1 MVDTQAWSEGLM
13 ETCDHF
19 QLDLSCLVDGELDE
33 AAASR
38 AVAHIEICEGCREF
52 FEDVRTQVG
61 MHLDL
66 ANPQALIERLGGL
79 VTSQIESAELVR
91 KLAGV
96 FYQLGKAYVLV
107 AVDPG
112 WRTRVFEPALQVDL
126 TQTRGRGFVDGVMAS
141 GRELGDDVDWAHA
154 RHMLN
159 GRLAKIE
166 GALEKGKRLLD
177 EALRVQPGHEEAR
190 IYVAYASAHEG
201 KSLRAAEEFRRIF
214 RTAMSEQNRGHAA
227 MQLGLIYA
235 ASQEFRKAVACFRW
249 VAMSG
254 LADIEDRFFVA
265 RFDIGMYYAH
275 LREPQR
281 SLRAFRDLL
290 DRHPE
295 RAAQVAQFFA
305 DSPRLRAVIDSQRG
319 FGDRLLKTC
328 PELFRRPSE
337 EQASPPKTSHAD
349 GASPDEPEARSQG
362 EA

>member
-1 MVDTQAWSEGLM
+1 MVDTEAWSEGLT

-38 AVAHIEICEGCREF
+38 AVAHIETCQGCREF
-52 FEDVRTQVG
+52 FEDVRMQVG

-66 ANPQALIERLGGL
+66 SNPQALLERLGGL
-79 VTSQIESAELVR
+79 LAGEIESADLVR
-91 KLAGV
+91 KLSGV
-96 FYQLGKAYVLV
+96 FYQLGKAYLLL

-112 WRTRVFEPALQVDL
+112 WRTRVFEPALRVDQ

-141 GRELGDDVDWAHA
+141 GRDEGNGVDWVHA

-166 GALEKGKRLLD
+166 GALEKGRKLLE

-190 IYVAYASAHEG
+190 IYLAYATAHEG
-201 KSLRAAEEFRRIF
+201 KKLRAAEEFRRIF
-214 RTAMSEQNRGHAA
+214 RTAQSEHNRGHAA
-227 MQLGLIYA
+227 VQLGLIYA
-235 ASQEFRKAVACFRW
+235 SIDEYKKAIACFRW
-249 VAMSG
+249 VTISG
-254 LADIEDRFFVA
+254 LADVDERFFVA

-275 LREPQR
+275 LRDQDR
-281 SLRAFRDLL
+281 SLSAFRELL

-295 RAAQVAQFFA
+295 RSEQVAQFFA

-319 FGDRLLKTC
+319 FAARLVDTC

-337 EQASPPKTSHAD
+337 EQPIPPKASLAD
-349 GASPDEPEARSQG
+349 GASTDEPEDRTQG
-362 EA
+362 ES